1 MMSTGTVCATLDTR
15 CVHEA
20 APRTCDR
27 RRRVLHF
34 WRACDDGNDLSVD
47 DVLNADCECAGMV
60 IEGCTLLGACN
71 YDAEATVDDGS
82 CEFAE
87 ELLDCD
93 GVCLNDLD
101 GDGVCDGLE
110 VEGCTDPTACNYDEL
125 ATDDDSSCWYAESHY
140 DCDGQ
145 CLNDA
150 DGDGVCDELE
160 VLGCTDDTACNYN
173 PEATDDNA
181 NCLSLDE
188 CGVCGGEGIAEGNC
202 DCAGN
207 VLDALG
213 DCGGDCGG
221 DFNGNGIC
229 DVQEEFGCTYLTA
242 INYDP
247 SSTVDDGTCEF
258 NLITD
263 ECSADLDGD
272 SAVSLSDLL
281 VLLTQFGSDCDE

>member
-1 MMSTGTVCATLDTR
+1 M
-15 CVHEA
+15 
-20 APRTCDR
+20 
-27 RRRVLHF
+27 
-34 WRACDDGNDLSVD
+34 
-47 DVLNADCECAGMV
+47 
-60 IEGCTLLGACN
+60 
-71 YDAEATVDDGS
+71 
-82 CEFAE
+82 
-87 ELLDCD
+87 
-93 GVCLNDLD
+93 
-101 GDGVCDGLE
+101 
-110 VEGCTDPTACNYDEL
+110 
-125 ATDDDSSCWYAESHY
+125 
-140 DCDGQ
+140 
-145 CLNDA
+145 
-150 DGDGVCDELE
+150 CDELE

-258 NLITD
+258 NLIAD

-272 SAVSLSDLL
+272 SAVSLSICW
-281 VLLTQFGSDCDE
+281 SC